1 MEAIKCV
8 SQYYAMVAGSFLVRP
23 LVHSVVCLWALN
35 QFQHDYYILHL
46 HMLIMQQKPRLAGQ
60 TRHYSSET

>member
-8 SQYYAMVAGSFLVRP
+8 SLYYATVAGSFLVRP

-35 QFQHDYYILHL
+35 QELC
-46 HMLIMQQKPRLAGQ
+46 
-60 TRHYSSET
+60 

>member
-23 LVHSVVCLWALN
+23 LVQCLLFMGF